1 MNIQQTN
8 KTLYA
13 ISSLFLM
20 LLLLVLVMFGYT
32 PTNDGDGY
40 IEFAQTCLKAG
51 ESYPCLPL
59 IKGHPFIWNIGSI
72 NLTAL
77 SLLWFHSL
85 YPLLILLCIL
95 KALTA
100 LFIGKITQKLF
111 SDKVAIMACT
121 LFSLYPNNWGQSTTI
136 LSEIPMICF
145 ALMALYIAISKDKSI
160 WLFIGGFLFGLANWF
175 RPVAMV
181 FLCTLLFY
189 YIFFVKK
196 KWIKKCLSLS
206 GGFVMFVIIVGSLCY
221 QRTGYF
227 LYQAESLWFNMA
239 EATYEPSVAPQYNTN
254 PYPKGTIRYIENM
267 NQKTAIECNEIWK
280 ERSMTWLKEHPWK
293 YLKKIPGRLLYMYYN
308 DMDNIAAFSTH
319 KDKAEDNF
327 ITLPYRNII
336 KDFCGLSP
344 IQHFALINFIYY
356 VMLLLFAIGGGIILL
371 KRHHYKQAFMPLM
384 IVIGGSLSLV
394 LAIHGETR
402 FKAPFMPFIFIL
414 AAFTLQLLLN
424 KKSHE

>member
-1 MNIQQTN
+1 MKQTD
-8 KTLYA
+8 KILYV
-13 ISSLFLM
+13 ISNLYLV
-20 LLLLVLVMFGYT
+20 LLLLVLVIFGYT

-40 IEFAQTCLKAG
+40 IEFAQICLQTG
-51 ESYPCLPL
+51 QSYPCLPL
-59 IKGHPFIWNIGSI
+59 ITGHPFIWNIGSI

-85 YPLLILLCIL
+85 YPLLVFLCIL

-100 LFIGKITQKLF
+100 LLIGKVAQNLF
-111 SDKVAIMACT
+111 SDKVAIIACI

-145 ALMALYIAISKDKSI
+145 AYMALYLAITQEKPI
-160 WLFIGGFLFGLANWF
+160 WLFVSGIIFGLANWF
-175 RPVAMV
+175 RPVAMIFV
-181 FLCTLLFY
+181 GTLLLY
-189 YIFFVKK
+189 YIFFVKRN
-196 KWIKKCLSLS
+196 WIKKCFSLCC
-206 GGFVMFVIIVGSLCY
+206 GYVLFIVIVGSLCY
-221 QRTGYF
+221 HRTGYF

-267 NQKTAIECNEIWK
+267 DQKTAIECNEIWK
-280 ERSMTWLKEHPWK
+280 ERSMTWLKEHPWQ

-319 KDKAEDNF
+319 KEKAEDNF
-327 ITLPYRNII
+327 ITLPYRNIL
-336 KDFCGLSP
+336 KDLWGLSAV
-344 IQHFALINFIYY
+344 QHLAIINLIYY
-356 VMLLLFAIGGGIILL
+356 ALLLIFAFVGGFFLL
-371 KRHHYKQAFMPLM
+371 KKHRYKQVFIPLM
-384 IVIGGSLSLV
+384 IIIGGSLSLV

-402 FKAPFMPFIFIL
+402 FKAPFMPFIFMM
-414 AAFTLQLLLN
+414 AAITLHSLIY